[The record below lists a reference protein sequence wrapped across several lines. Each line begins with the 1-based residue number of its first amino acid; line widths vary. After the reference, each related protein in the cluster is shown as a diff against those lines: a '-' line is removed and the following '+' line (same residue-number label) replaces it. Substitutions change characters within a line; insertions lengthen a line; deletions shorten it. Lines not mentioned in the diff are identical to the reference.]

1 MMIVESLAV
10 DQGYGKKRNEMRKK
24 LYEAQDEMDVRK
36 EDLIARV
43 EAQLKQRVKLENLF
57 VIKWRVE

>member
-1 MMIVESLAV
+1 MRSKRRCKRKIE
-10 DQGYGKKRNEMRKK
+10 KKRNEMRKK

-43 EAQLKQRVKLENLF
+43 EAQLRQRARLERCLLCDGG
-57 VIKWRVE
+57 